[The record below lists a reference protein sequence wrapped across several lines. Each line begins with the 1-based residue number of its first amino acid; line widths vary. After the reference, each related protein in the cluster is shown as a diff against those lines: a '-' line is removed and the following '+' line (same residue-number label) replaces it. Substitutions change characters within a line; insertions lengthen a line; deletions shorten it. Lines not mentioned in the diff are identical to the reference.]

1 MSEPSK
7 VFDFDPK
14 KLPKDI
20 LEALGFL
27 VAASAQTENVLEMV
41 LGSLLKLEVPYNIAV
56 TTHMNAP
63 LLDHAIR
70 SAAQIRID
78 SLDALDKLD
87 DLLDAV
93 SAAFAKRNEYV
104 HGQIGIDPSVG
115 CVLTTI
121 KARGEVDA
129 DWIPITS
136 KQIAA
141 DAEMVLQSGLNL
153 LSFIAWLGFEAIF
166 PDKPPMRTH
175 KSKAARKKRRKEL
188 LRSAGKSSSEA

>member
-1 MSEPSK
+1 MPGLK
-7 VFDFDPK
+7 RPFDFDPK

-41 LGSLLKLEVPYNIAV
+41 LGSLLKLEAPYSIAV

-78 SLDALDKLD
+78 DLDALDKID

-93 SAAFAKRNEYV
+93 DDAFTNRNNYV
-104 HGQIGIDPSVG
+104 HGQIGLHPDTG
-115 CVLTTI
+115 ECVLTKI
-121 KARGEVDA
+121 KARGEVEA
-129 DWIPITS
+129 EWAPIAS
-136 KQIAA
+136 KKII
-141 DAEMVLQSGLNL
+141 DGAELVLQSGLNL
-153 LSFIAWLGFEAIF
+153 LAFVANLGFTPLF
-166 PDKPPMRTH
+166 PEKPPLRAH
-175 KSKAARKKRRKEL
+175 KSKAARKKRRKAL
-188 LRSAGKSSSEA
+188 LHVDTRKP